1 MKHQHTDI
9 SLREY
14 FETRMDGFEKSLD
27 NLKTNHFLHLEK
39 KIDKI
44 MWFIITTLLAV
55 IVHMVGMWLHSP

>member
-14 FETRMDGFEKSLD
+14 FDGRIDGLEKSI
-27 NLKTNHFLHLEK
+27 NELKMNHFFHLEK

-55 IVHMVGMWLHSP
+55 VAHAVGVLLHSP